1 MWAHYF
7 LSSLAYEQNDFAT
20 AETHI
25 TAVEKMR
32 YGGIPTIYLQ
42 SMFLAASICQARGQA
57 GQAQHK
63 LEQIYDFLKQTRN
76 VGLVLIAN
84 AFQAEL
90 SARQGDLDSARY
102 WATTIGPFLPLTI
115 MPYFYVPQL
124 TLPKILLMQDTPDSL
139 EQAAKV
145 LTQLHTFVT
154 ATHNTRVTIEVLA
167 LQALLHDAQG
177 NEPAALTHLQQ
188 ALLLAEPGGF
198 IRLFVDLGS
207 KLASLLKR
215 LPQVG
220 VNPKYVGQVLGAFE
234 DFATLN
240 PDSKATT
247 RSTSQTEMVELLTTR
262 EHEVLIL
269 LGQRLTDK
277 EIAQALV
284 ISVRTVKQH
293 TSHIYQKLQVS
304 GRREAVAQAMRL
316 GLL

>member
-1 MWAHYF
+1 
-7 LSSLAYEQNDFAT
+7 
-20 AETHI
+20 
-25 TAVEKMR
+25 
-32 YGGIPTIYLQ
+32 
-42 SMFLAASICQARGQA
+42 
-57 GQAQHK
+57 
-63 LEQIYDFLKQTRN
+63 
-76 VGLVLIAN
+76 
-84 AFQAEL
+84 
-90 SARQGDLDSARY
+90 
-102 WATTIGPFLPLTI
+102 

-124 TLPKILLMQDTPDSL
+124 TLPKILLAQDTPDSL
-139 EQAAKV
+139 EQAAEV

-188 ALLLAEPGGF
+188 ALSLAEPGGF
-198 IRLFVDLGS
+198 IRLFVDLGPQ
-207 KLASLLKR
+207 LASLLKR

-220 VNPKYVGQVLGAFE
+220 VNPQYIDQILDAFG
-234 DFATLN
+234 DLTPLLTDANVT
-240 PDSKATT
+240 A
-247 RSTSQTEMVELLTTR
+247 RSMSQTEMVERLTAR

-284 ISVRTVKQH
+284 ISVPTVKQH
-293 TSHIYQKLQVS
+293 TSHIYQKLQVN